1 MGGGAVKLYT
11 IGFTR
16 KSAAD
21 FFGLLRE
28 SGAKRVVDV
37 RLRNTSGLAGFS
49 KKSDLPWFLR
59 ELCGM
64 DYVHLPRLSPT
75 DDLLDAYRQ
84 KRVSWDEYEPI
95 FQSIIERR
103 LIRAAIPQ
111 DIIADSCLLCSEDK
125 PENCHR
131 RLLAEHFQRH
141 WGNVEIVHLG

>member
-1 MGGGAVKLYT
+1 MKLYT

-59 ELCGM
+59 ELCDM

-75 DDLLDAYRQ
+75 DHLLDAYRG
-84 KRVSWDEYEPI
+84 KRVSWEEYEPI
-95 FQSIIERR
+95 FHTLIERR
-103 LIRAAIPQ
+103 LIRASIPQ
-111 DIIADSCLLCSEDK
+111 DIIADSCLLCSEHQPDR
-125 PENCHR
+125 CHR
-131 RLLAEHFQRH
+131 RLLAEHFQQH

>member
-1 MGGGAVKLYT
+1 MKLYT

-59 ELCGM
+59 ELCDM

-75 DDLLDAYRQ
+75 DDLLDAYRG
-84 KRVSWDEYEPI
+84 KRVSWEEYEPI

-111 DIIADSCLLCSEDK
+111 DIIADSCLLCSEDQ
-125 PENCHR
+125 PERCHR
-131 RLLAEHFQRH
+131 RLVAEHLQQH
-141 WGNVEIVHLG
+141 WGDVEIIHLT

>member
-1 MGGGAVKLYT
+1 MKLYT

-64 DYVHLPRLSPT
+64 EYVHLPRLSPT

>member
-1 MGGGAVKLYT
+1 MKLYT
-11 IGFTR
+11 IGFTK

-49 KKSDLPWFLR
+49 KKRDLPWFLR
-59 ELCGM
+59 ELCDM

-75 DDLLDAYRQ
+75 DALLDDYRG
-84 KRVSWDEYEPI
+84 KRVTWEEYEPI
-95 FQSIIERR
+95 FHSLIERR

-125 PENCHR
+125 PEQCHR

>member
-1 MGGGAVKLYT
+1 MKLYT

-16 KSAAD
+16 KSAAE

-49 KKSDLPWFLR
+49 KKRDLPWFLK
-59 ELCGM
+59 ELCDM

-75 DDLLDAYRQ
+75 DALLDAYRGKQ
-84 KRVSWDEYEPI
+84 INWQQYEPI

-111 DIIADSCLLCSEDK
+111 DIIADSCLLCSEDR

-131 RLLAEHFQRH
+131 RLVAEHFQRH

>member
-1 MGGGAVKLYT
+1 MKLYT

-16 KSAAD
+16 KSAAE

-59 ELCGM
+59 ELCSM

-75 DDLLDAYRQ
+75 DDLLDAYRG
-84 KRVSWDEYEPI
+84 KRVSWAEYEPI

-103 LIRAAIPQ
+103 LIHAAIPQ
-111 DIIADSCLLCSEDK
+111 DIIADSCLLCSEHQPDR
-125 PENCHR
+125 CHR
-131 RLLAEHFQRH
+131 RLLAERWQQH
-141 WGNVEIVHLG
+141 WGNVEIIHLT

>member
-1 MGGGAVKLYT
+1 MKLYT

-37 RLRNTSGLAGFS
+37 RLRNTSGLAGFA

-75 DDLLDAYRQ
+75 DALLDAYRKKEIDWQ
-84 KRVSWDEYEPI
+84 GYEPI

-111 DIIADSCLLCSEDK
+111 DIIADSCLLCSEDQ
-125 PENCHR
+125 PERCHR
-131 RLLAEHFQRH
+131 RLLAEHLQQH
-141 WGNVEIVHLG
+141 WGNVEIIHLT

>member
-1 MGGGAVKLYT
+1 MKLYT

-64 DYVHLPRLSPT
+64 DYVHLPRLSPA